1 MKKGFVISWFFPPI
15 NSSEGLVTFK
25 LLKNSKY
32 NHDVFT
38 QKNNKDWTYGNKEDS
53 LINNNIKNIYGNH
66 ESQQV
71 WVQECVDFFRK
82 NSKKYDFIMSRAM
95 PMASHQAA
103 LGIKKEFPDKFWIAS
118 FGDPVAYSPYVM
130 IQGPKKPRKFN
141 PVHLPLV
148 AGVGIIG
155 ILISTKK
162 TVRVLMSRKRRNTYF
177 KEQQKIK
184 ESEQEILRKADKLIF
199 NNPYQLEYML
209 RSFTAEEKNQIKA
222 KSIILPHSF
231 EKSLYQK
238 TKCKQAQKNTKKI
251 VYLGHLDNIRSP
263 KYLFK
268 ALAEMKK
275 TNPSQYKKL
284 SFDFYGTMSDKDR
297 LYIYDNDLYDI
308 VQIKKPVDYL
318 ESLKIMSQS
327 DWCLLIDGDISAVV
341 EENIYFPGKLADYL
355 GSGAKILAISML
367 KGASADIIRKTGN
380 ILSSYCV
387 DDIKMKLIM
396 IADGKHDDTPK
407 NKGLKEF
414 DAKNVAK
421 LYDEKVVP
429 LK

>member
-32 NHDVFT
+32 SHDVFT
-38 QKNNKDWTYGNKEDS
+38 QKDNKDWSYGNEES
-53 LINNNIKNIYGNH
+53 RLTSSNIKNIYGSH

-71 WVQECVDFFRK
+71 WLQECVEFFRK
-82 NSKKYDFIMSRAM
+82 NSKEYDFIMSRAM
-95 PMASHQAA
+95 PMTSHEAA
-103 LGIKKEFPDKFWIAS
+103 LEIKKEFPNKFWVAS
-118 FGDPVAYSPYVM
+118 FGDPVADSPYVVM
-130 IQGPKKPRKFN
+130 QGPKKPRK
-141 PVHLPLV
+141 LSLLII
-148 AGVGIIG
+148 GVG
-155 ILISTKK
+155 LARALVSPKK
-162 TVRVLMSRKRRNTYF
+162 TARALLSIKRRNAYF

-184 ESEQEILRKADKLIF
+184 DSEQEILRRADKLIF

-209 RSFTAEEKNQIKA
+209 RGFSAKEKKYIKE
-222 KSIILPHSF
+222 KSVILPHSF

-238 TKCKQAQKNTKKI
+238 IDCKKTQKDTKKI
-251 VYLGHLDNIRSP
+251 VYLGHLDDTRSP

-268 ALAEMKK
+268 ALDEMKK

-284 SFDFYGTMSDKDR
+284 SFDFYGTMSDSDR

-308 VQIKKPVDYL
+308 VRIKKPVDYL

-327 DWCLLIDGDISAVV
+327 NWCLLIDGDISAVV
-341 EENIYFPGKLADYL
+341 EENVYFPGKLADYL
-355 GSGAKILAISML
+355 GSGVKILAISML

-380 ILSSYCV
+380 VLSSYCV

-396 IADGKHDDTPK
+396 IADGRYDDAPRSK
-407 NKGLKEF
+407 SLREF